1 VLETHRPQ
9 ERNKVQAF
17 NDFLVF
23 GMMAL
28 GSFSSGQL
36 LAHYGWSMVNMVVF
50 PAGAARPCGAVAC
63 VIRKAQ
69 GEAAGGWRDSRSG
82 YLIFNLIAGGPMP
95 TRARLD
101 EFIAAVVSGD
111 HAGAIERFYTEDAS
125 MQENAAAPRVGRDVL
140 VAHERA
146 VLERVKSVTSTCVAS
161 VVEGDRVA
169 INWVFEFVYHSGKTG
184 RFDEVA
190 LQEWRGDRVFRERFF
205 YDPSKPAA

>member
-1 VLETHRPQ
+1 
-9 ERNKVQAF
+9 
-17 NDFLVF
+17 
-23 GMMAL
+23 
-28 GSFSSGQL
+28 
-36 LAHYGWSMVNMVVF
+36 
-50 PAGAARPCGAVAC
+50 
-63 VIRKAQ
+63 
-69 GEAAGGWRDSRSG
+69 
-82 YLIFNLIAGGPMP
+82 MP

-125 MQENAAAPRVGRDVL
+125 MQENAAAPRIGRDLL

-146 VLERVKSVTSTCVAS
+146 VLERVERVTSTCVTS

-169 INWVFEFVYHSGKTG
+169 IHWVSRSAYKSGKTG

-205 YDPSKPAA
+205 YDPSKLAA